1 MNSKIGLLGVVAV
14 LQVVLIFVLSMK
26 PGSSTNEN
34 ETLLTLQSEDV
45 TALLVSDGANEV
57 EVIRTT
63 NGWQVAGVQADA
75 DKMTSTLEKLASVA
89 VTWPVASS
97 SASAQRFEVDEDSF
111 QRRLRVM
118 AGENQLAELFLG
130 TSPGYQQVHAR
141 RSDSDDIYSVGLSN
155 YELGVNTD
163 DWLDK
168 ALLAASGTP
177 NSITLN
183 FLSADEPR
191 QETLLR
197 GEEGWLLNGMPADQN
212 AAGTYANRFTTLR
225 VLGLA
230 DDTEAQTMLAE
241 VVVTQGDASTTF
253 SIAKVVDQDEYV
265 ISGESGS
272 KYRLATYVAEQLLMT
287 DADFA
292 VKAELTEPA
301 GEELGET

>member
-57 EVIRTT
+57 EVIQTT

-197 GEEGWLLNGMPADQN
+197 GEEGWLHNGMPADQD

-230 DDTEAQTMLAE
+230 GDTEAQTMLAE

-253 SIAKVVDQDEYV
+253 SIAKVADQDEYV
-265 ISGESGS
+265 ISGESGG

-292 VKAELTEPA
+292 VKAELMEPA
-301 GEELGET
+301 GE